1 MKRRFIVSDETKE
14 EVLSL
19 TKAWTH
25 EFPRVIV
32 QITGRTD
39 GYSVTID
46 GSEGDVSEFI
56 SKLHDNGVTIDT

>member
-1 MKRRFIVSDETKE
+1 MKRFFIVNDETKKE
-14 EVLSL
+14 ILHF

-39 GYSVTID
+39 GYLITID
-46 GSEGDVSEFI
+46 GPEEEVSEFI
-56 SKLHDNGVTIDT
+56 SKLNDNGVELDT